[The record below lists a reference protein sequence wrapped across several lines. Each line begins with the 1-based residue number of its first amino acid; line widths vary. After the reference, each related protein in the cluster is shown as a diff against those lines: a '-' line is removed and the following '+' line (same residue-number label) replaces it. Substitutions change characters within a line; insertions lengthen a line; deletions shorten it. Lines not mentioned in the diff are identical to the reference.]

1 MRQRV
6 VRVALT
12 AVAVALVLFAVPLA
26 VMVRS
31 AFFTQE
37 RGELERAALSAAL
50 RVGPQFAVGDQVEL
64 PPAQHDTPVGVYDM
78 KMQLRQGRGPQ
89 TADPVT
95 RGAAGGVVAE
105 GQIGSDLV
113 VAVPVSTA
121 EQVVGVARASV
132 PAWLVWK
139 RVILAW
145 LVLAGSAVASL
156 LAAILVARRQARL
169 ISEPLE
175 SLSAASQRVADGDL
189 TARAGLSVIPEIHR
203 VTQTHNAMVSRLT
216 MAIEKERHFSA
227 NASHQ
232 LRTPLT
238 GLQLGLDA
246 ALQNPAADLPAVLS
260 DASRRVRELH
270 HTVDEVLA
278 LARLG
283 PDQWLAAEP
292 RPVAKTMNQIER
304 RWHGR
309 LAGEGR
315 RLLVTVESEAN
326 AIEVPE
332 SLVTQILDVLIE
344 NALRHGRGTVTLT
357 AREIS
362 QTLAIDV
369 ADEGSIAMAPAA
381 VFDRGISGGS
391 GQGIGLAIARS
402 MAEASGGRLL
412 LARRA
417 PATFTLFLP
426 GRPTEFGAATEGVRG
441 SSPRSSTELRDQPRP
456 RV

>member
-1 MRQRV
+1 M
-6 VRVALT
+6 A
-12 AVAVALVLFAVPLA
+12 AVAVALMLFAVPLA
-26 VMVRS
+26 VMIRS

-50 RVGPQFAVGDQVEL
+50 RVGPQFASGDQVEL
-64 PPAQHDTPVGVYDM
+64 PLAQTDTAVGVYDM
-78 KMQLRQGRGPQ
+78 KMQLRAGRGPRA
-89 TADPVT
+89 ADPVT
-95 RGAAGGVVAE
+95 RAAARGAVAD

-113 VAVPVSTA
+113 VAVPVPSA

-132 PAWLVWK
+132 PAWLVWQ
-139 RVILAW
+139 RVTFAW
-145 LVLAGSAVASL
+145 LVLAGLAVASL
-156 LAAILVARRQARL
+156 LAAILVARRHARL

-175 SLSAASQRVADGDL
+175 ALSAASQRVADGDL
-189 TARAGLSVIPEIHR
+189 TARAGLSDILEIHR
-203 VTQTHNAMVSRLT
+203 VAQTHNAMVSRLT

-246 ALQNPAADLPAVLS
+246 ALQNPAADLASVLS
-260 DASRRVRELH
+260 DASQRVRELH
-270 HTVDEVLA
+270 RTVDEVLA

-283 PDQWLAAEP
+283 PDQWLASEP
-292 RPVAKTMNQIER
+292 HPVVETMNEIER

-315 RLLVTVESEAN
+315 RLLVIVEPEAN
-326 AIEVPE
+326 SIEVPE

-344 NALRHGRGTVTLT
+344 NALHHGRGTVTLT

-369 ADEGSIAMAPAA
+369 ADEGSIAMAPEA
-381 VFDRGISGGS
+381 VFDRGTSGGN

-412 LARRA
+412 LACTA

-426 GRPTEFGAATEGVRG
+426 GPPNESGSTTDGVRV
-441 SSPRSSTELRDQPRP
+441 SSPLSSTEPGDQPRP
-456 RV
+456 VG